1 MTAVRGYADHLS
13 DRPAGKEHDLAR
25 RIVTNADSLIDP
37 AEIARDLE
45 RLPSTAGRPNDG
57 ILAKSS
63 QPSQLTFVTS
73 LLTYLLMSRS
83 LAQHVVAIEL
93 QEAALCELGENAI
106 VHVAMRRPSNSVSSP
121 NRNRTSGSSLKSKTM
136 NRRCLRR
143 NEIFRR

>member
-1 MTAVRGYADHLS
+1 
-13 DRPAGKEHDLAR
+13 
-25 RIVTNADSLIDP
+25 VTNADSLIAP
-37 AEIARDLE
+37 AEIVRDLE

-73 LLTYLLMSRS
+73 LLTNLLMSRS

-106 VHVAMRRPSNSVSSP
+106 VHVAMSRPSNSVSSP
-121 NRNRTSGSSLKSKTM
+121 NRNRTSESSLKLKTM
-136 NRRCLRR
+136 DRRCLRR